1 MFNNLPIIKTESIN
15 NLVESELT
23 ALEGRASKL
32 LTELEKENPALA
44 QAINSIAHLTAEKTY
59 TDSYW
64 KQKVE
69 SKFIYVIIAI
79 LDIVDKSLAS
89 EELKEPLTQ

>member
-1 MFNNLPIIKTESIN
+1 MLNNLPIIKTENIN
-15 NLVESELT
+15 NLVESEIA

-32 LTELEKENPALA
+32 LTELEKENPGLA
-44 QAINSIAHLTAEKTY
+44 QVISSIAHLTADKTY

-69 SKFIYVIIAI
+69 SKFIYVIMAI

-89 EELKEPLTQ
+89 KELKEQLTQ